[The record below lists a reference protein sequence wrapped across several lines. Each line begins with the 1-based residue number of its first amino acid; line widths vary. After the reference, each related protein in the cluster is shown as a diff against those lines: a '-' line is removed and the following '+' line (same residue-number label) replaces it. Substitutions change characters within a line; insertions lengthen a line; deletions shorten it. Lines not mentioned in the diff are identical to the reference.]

1 MDDFNVTIK
10 NQFCISDRL
19 LNMFSADGIKC
30 HTSCTLQHVQSINN
44 ATTNTSALYTL
55 SHEYSCIESASTVH
69 TAKNLLLQ

>member
-1 MDDFNVTIK
+1 MDDYNVTIK

-19 LNMFSADGIKC
+19 LSMFSADGIKC
-30 HTSCTLQHVQSINN
+30 HTLQHVQSIHN